1 MLRITE
7 NQESGTAVR
16 LRLDGTIS
24 SESLADLA
32 ALCAN
37 HRVNG
42 RMVIIDMAG
51 VNFMAHEAA
60 CDLASLRGNH
70 LRIINCSPFI
80 AALLDAAKKTSS

>member
-7 NQESGTAVR
+7 NQENGTAVR
-16 LRLDGTIS
+16 LRLDGTVS

-32 ALCAN
+32 ALCTK
-37 HRVNG
+37 HRLDDRV
-42 RMVIIDMAG
+42 VIIDMAG

-60 CDLASLRGNH
+60 CDLASLRGND

-80 AALLDAAKKTSS
+80 AALLDAAKTSS